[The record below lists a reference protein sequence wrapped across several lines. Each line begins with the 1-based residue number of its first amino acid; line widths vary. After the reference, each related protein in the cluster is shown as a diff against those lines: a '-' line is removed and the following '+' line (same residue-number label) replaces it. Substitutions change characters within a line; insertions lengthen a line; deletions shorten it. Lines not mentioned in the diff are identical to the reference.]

1 MSGIVW
7 NFDKSCYSPS
17 DIMKLS
23 LWASIQKVP
32 YSQKSICSKGIKTVQ
47 AKGIHSTV
55 GSDCRFHESG
65 STKRI
70 EKLEEESKGSE
81 QKNAPNINSS

>member
-1 MSGIVW
+1 MLFSIGYYEVELMGEYP
-7 NFDKSCYSPS
+7 KS
-17 DIMKLS
+17 
-23 LWASIQKVP
+23 SIFSEIHLPKRYQDCP
-32 YSQKSICSKGIKTVQ
+32 GE
-47 AKGIHSTV
+47 GIHSTV

-81 QKNAPNINSS
+81 QDQLGRARKT

>member
-1 MSGIVW
+1 MTL
-7 NFDKSCYSPS
+7 NFF
-17 DIMKLS
+17 
-23 LWASIQKVP
+23 
-32 YSQKSICSKGIKTVQ
+32 
-47 AKGIHSTV
+47 GIHSTV
-55 GSDCRFHESG
+55 GSNCRFHEIG